1 MARMQKTETADWP
14 EPRSLKEELEE
25 AARSRHTSVADLL
38 EEIVR
43 EWLERSR
50 TREGKP
56 VEKEESEEERQKRL
70 HAAVAPLIGSI
81 HGGDPYRAENA
92 RSEIQK
98 RLASKYGR

>member
-25 AARSRHTSVADLL
+25 AARSRQTSVADLL

-50 TREGKP
+50 AAEAK
-56 VEKEESEEERQKRL
+56 VEQKEESEEEFQQRIR
-70 HAAVAPLIGSI
+70 AAAAPCIGSAQ
-81 HGGDPYRAENA
+81 GGDPH
-92 RSEIQK
+92 RSENV
-98 RLASKYGR
+98 RVAVRASLARKYGR

>member
-1 MARMQKTETADWP
+1 MQKTETADWP

-25 AARSRHTSVADLL
+25 AARSRQTSVADLL

-43 EWLERSR
+43 EWLERSQG
-50 TREGKP
+50 TKANET
-56 VEKEESEEERQKRL
+56 EEDEEERQKRL
-70 HAAVAPLIGSI
+70 HAAIAPLIGSI

>member
-1 MARMQKTETADWP
+1 MQKTETADWP

-50 TREGKP
+50 ATKTSET
-56 VEKEESEEERQKRL
+56 EEDEEERQKRL
-70 HAAVAPLIGSI
+70 HAAAAPFIGSI
-81 HGGDPYRAENA
+81 HGGVPC
-92 RSEIQK
+92 RSENVRSEVRK